1 MASGAMLIK
10 QLSAIGQGRT
20 RPEHQGNQTSQ
31 QRGAQ
36 PAPTG
41 NQERHAGLGESGISL
56 QTRQT
61 R

>member
-1 MASGAMLIK
+1 MLLK
-10 QLSAIGQGRT
+10 QLSAIGQGHA
-20 RPEHQGNQTSQ
+20 RPEQQSNQASQ
-31 QRGAQ
+31 QRGVQ

-41 NQERHAGLGESGISL
+41 NEQRHEGLGDGGFSL